1 MLFWYHIFNGNH
13 EKRDYFLSPQ
23 KIERPMKKWIVTFA
37 IAFAILTI
45 NAQSLDAEI
54 PSKAQNASVQDDYKE
69 VSVSNLPQAIK
80 DAVAKDLED
89 AVVTKAYANEK
100 GEFKLVVTTGDKLS
114 KTLFANSKGQWIK
127 EQ

>member
-1 MLFWYHIFNGNH
+1 
-13 EKRDYFLSPQ
+13 
-23 KIERPMKKWIVTFA
+23 MKKWIVTFA

-45 NAQSLDAEI
+45 NAQSLDAET

-69 VSVSNLPQAIK
+69 VSASNLPQAIK

-89 AVVTKAYANEK
+89 AIVVKAYANQK

-114 KTLFANSKGQWIK
+114 KTLFANSKGQWRK